1 MAEYVRPTNSMMA
14 LSQPCDVPASD
25 DDDDSSRRSAGER
38 GRSTAGGGGGREPSS
53 GSAGKK
59 PRGRPPGSKNKP
71 KPPVVITRESE
82 TAMRPMVLEI
92 AAGCDVLESVAAFAR
107 SRRMGISVLS
117 GSGVV
122 ANVPL
127 RHPTTNPPV
136 MTLHGRYDILSLSGT
151 VLPPPS
157 AVTTA
162 PAAPA
167 QVNFSISLAG
177 TQGHVIGGTVAGQMK
192 AAGPVV
198 LVAASFANPE
208 FHRLPLAAP
217 AEDEETAA
225 AKEDD
230 AKPAGVEAAVP
241 VYGLAGG
248 SLPLTGP
255 LTHRD
260 MVLWAQPSSSRASHP
275 PPPHY

>member
-1 MAEYVRPTNSMMA
+1 MIA
-14 LSQPCDVPASD
+14 LSQPRDVPASD
-25 DDDDSSRRSAGER
+25 DDDDDSRRSAGDR
-38 GRSTAGGGGGREPSS
+38 GRSAPPAGGGREPSS
-53 GSAGKK
+53 GSSGKK

-82 TAMRPMVLEI
+82 TAMRPLVLEI
-92 AAGCDVLESVAAFAR
+92 AAGCDVLETVAAFAR

-151 VLPPPS
+151 VLPPPCATS
-157 AVTTA
+157 TA
-162 PAAPA
+162 SAAPT

-177 TQGHVIGGTVAGQMK
+177 TQGHVIGGTVAGQLK

-208 FHRLPLAAP
+208 FHRLPLP
-217 AEDEETAA
+217 PSAEDEEAAA

-230 AKPAGVEAAVP
+230 MKPSGVEAAVP
-241 VYGLAGG
+241 LYGVAGG
-248 SLPLTGP
+248 PRPLTGP
-255 LTHRD
+255 LAHRD
-260 MVLWAQPSSSRASHP
+260 MVLWAQPSSARTPHP